1 VTEEIDH
8 QRVDELLAGYVLRS
22 LSGDDAAEADWL
34 LSEHVPDCDI
44 CRRTLSDFQE
54 LTSDLALDPLP
65 MPPPDTLLPRLHREL
80 EPASRRRRPMQ
91 LFVVAAGVVAFV
103 GLAGLSVTQN
113 MRASHSRS
121 RLADISAA
129 LDKATAQGAKVVPVG
144 PAKEI
149 SAPGSADGYL
159 YGRNVPAAPSG
170 QVYRVWIVHVDGTY
184 GFAGELPI
192 EDGYAYMH
200 FVFEPANFAG
210 IEVTQEPSDSVP
222 GHPGPVLWQ
231 PAA

>member
-1 VTEEIDH
+1 VTGDLDH
-8 QRVDELLAGYVLRS
+8 ERVDELLAGYVLRS
-22 LSGDDAAEADWL
+22 LSGDDAAEADVL

-65 MPPPDTLLPRLHREL
+65 LPPPDTLLPRLHREL

-113 MRASHSRS
+113 LRASHSRS

-129 LDKATAQGAKVVPVG
+129 LDAATLQGAKVVPVG

-149 SAPGSADGYL
+149 SAPGRGDAYL
-159 YGRNVPAAPSG
+159 YGKGVPSAPAG
-170 QVYRVWIVHVDGTY
+170 QVYRVWVVGLDGTF

-192 EDGYAYMH
+192 EDGVA
-200 FVFEPANFAG
+200 FVHLFFNPANFAG
-210 IEVTQEPSDSVP
+210 VEVTLEPADSAP
-222 GHPGPVLWQ
+222 GRPGQIVWQ
-231 PAA
+231 SAA